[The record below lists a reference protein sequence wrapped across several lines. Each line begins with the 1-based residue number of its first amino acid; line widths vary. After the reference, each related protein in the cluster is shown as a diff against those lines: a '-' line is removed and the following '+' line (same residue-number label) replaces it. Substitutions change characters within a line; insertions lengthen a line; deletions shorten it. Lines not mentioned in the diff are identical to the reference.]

1 LILMAVG
8 AAAMITSGAVY
19 GVRKRQLRNPEH
31 VHPGKRRRVQWD
43 LARSRLVF

>member
-1 LILMAVG
+1 MMAVG

-19 GVRKRQLRNPEH
+19 GDRKRQLRNPEH